1 MEDKIKQRIL
11 GALVLVGFVC
21 VILSFLFHRSG
32 PSVEEKITAQMNVPT
47 QTVASNTSTTT
58 SISPAAPATTTV
70 APVSTTIATT
80 STASTQT
87 TTPVTTAVSNTTP
100 STTITTEPTEQ
111 PGVTSSTGTT
121 ANNTNNNA
129 TSVTNKLVAQASSN
143 EANVDQIQAAAE
155 NAALQEMNQQSNKTA
170 LATTSTASPSTP
182 VAPAP
187 SSVASQQTSSATS
200 NVNQSVTTEEPAQ
213 PSHVIKTAQSQ
224 AHTAHH
230 HASLSGAWAIQ
241 VGVFSNTANAK
252 TLVSKLRAKHF
263 EAYVHHTHHNGKT
276 LAIVFVGPEISKQKS
291 LRVQAELKHAFHLHG
306 IVKKYQM

>member
-32 PSVEEKITAQMNVPT
+32 PSVEEKITAQMNMST

-58 SISPAAPATTTV
+58 STPTSLPATT
-70 APVSTTIATT
+70 IA
-80 STASTQT
+80 AQSTQT
-87 TTPVTTAVSNTTP
+87 TAPVTAVA
-100 STTITTEPTEQ
+100 TTEPTEQ

-129 TSVTNKLVAQASSN
+129 ASVANKLVAQASSN
-143 EANVDQIQAAAE
+143 EADVDQIQAAAE

-200 NVNQSVTTEEPAQ
+200 NVNQSVTAEEPAQ
-213 PSHVIKTAQSQ
+213 PSHVIKTAQLPQ
-224 AHTAHH
+224 AHAAAHH

-306 IVKKYQM
+306 IVKKYQI

>member
-32 PSVEEKITAQMNVPT
+32 PSVEEKIAAQMNMST

-58 SISPAAPATTTV
+58 SAPTSL
-70 APVSTTIATT
+70 PVTTIA
-80 STASTQT
+80 AQSTQATAPVVVTSNMPLST
-87 TTPVTTAVSNTTP
+87 TT
-100 STTITTEPTEQ
+100 TTEPTEQ

-121 ANNTNNNA
+121 ANNNA

-155 NAALQEMNQQSNKTA
+155 NAALQEMNQKNNKTT

-182 VAPAP
+182 AAPAP

-200 NVNQSVTTEEPAQ
+200 NVNQSVTTKEPAQ
-213 PSHVIKTAQSQ
+213 PSHVIKTAQSPQ
-224 AHTAHH
+224 AHAIAHH

-263 EAYVHHTHHNGKT
+263 EAYVHHAHHNGKT